1 MRGEA
6 SAPSGWQTGGGVAY
20 TVLRDGAELI
30 LAVPLVALPWSVSEV
45 LRLIAQGRRNRE
57 IAEELVISEQ
67 TVNHH
72 VSNIFSKLQVAD
84 RAQAIVRAREAGL
97 GLPTA

>member
-1 MRGEA
+1 VLA
-6 SAPSGWQTGGGVAY
+6 GG
-20 TVLRDGAELI
+20 LAELT
-30 LAVPLVALPWSVSEV
+30 PRETEV
-45 LRLIAQGRRNRE
+45 LRLIAQGRRNRY
-57 IAEELVISEQ
+57 IAAELVISEK

-72 VSNIFSKLQVAD
+72 VSNIFPNPQVED